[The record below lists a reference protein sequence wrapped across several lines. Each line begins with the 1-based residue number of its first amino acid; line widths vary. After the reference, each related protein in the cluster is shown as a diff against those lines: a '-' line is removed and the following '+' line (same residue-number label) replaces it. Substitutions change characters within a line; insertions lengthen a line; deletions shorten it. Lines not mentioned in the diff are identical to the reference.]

1 MHNYMSRIL
10 EKLHASTSIKE
21 EISSAILLYTSIIIV
36 IVRCTTQPCRVL
48 VLGIGIGKVVTQER

>member
-10 EKLHASTSIKE
+10 EKLHASASIIE
-21 EISSAILLYTSIIIV
+21 EISSAILLYTSIIV

-48 VLGIGIGKVVTQER
+48 VLEIGIGKVVTQER